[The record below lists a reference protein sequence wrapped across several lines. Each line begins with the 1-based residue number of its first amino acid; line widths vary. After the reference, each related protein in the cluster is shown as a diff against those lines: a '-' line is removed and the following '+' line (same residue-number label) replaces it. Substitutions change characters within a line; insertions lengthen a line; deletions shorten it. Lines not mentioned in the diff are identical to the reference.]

1 MLYLGKNITAP
12 ADALQPITEEQLLER
27 IARPT
32 DDLKTLTERLRTI
45 RTIDAKR
52 YAALKRSLPY
62 FVGST
67 FNPALRHTNN
77 FAYCS
82 HFVLDIDHISEKGL
96 DKEQL
101 RQAFVADT
109 RVLLCYTSP
118 SQDGLKLLFRLRER
132 CYDAGI
138 FTLFYRVFARQF
150 AQQHHIEQ
158 VVDSKTC
165 DVTRASFICYD
176 PMAYHNLL
184 ADEIDLGAFVNT
196 SDNTALFDQKRA
208 VERDS
213 AQKSAPAEP
222 ADKDPDDDA
231 MQKIKEVLGLYRAR
245 VQRERAAVYVPAEL
259 NGVMAALCASLAE
272 VGMVVS
278 DVTDIQYG
286 KQIKVALG
294 NRRAECNLFYGKR
307 GFRTVPSTR
316 TGTDLE
322 LNAMLQ
328 ELICAFLSKP

>member
-1 MLYLGKNITAP
+1 MLYLGKNITAA
-12 ADALQPITEEQLLER
+12 ADALQPITEEQLLEQ
-27 IARPT
+27 IVRPA

-45 RTIDAKR
+45 RTIDVKR

-77 FAYCS
+77 FAYCFY
-82 HFVLDIDHISEKGL
+82 FVLDIDHISEKGFNR
-96 DKEQL
+96 EQL

-118 SQDGLKLLFRLRER
+118 SQDGLKLLFRLSER

-138 FTLFYRVFARQF
+138 FSLFYRVFAQQF
-150 AQQHHIEQ
+150 AQQYHIEQ
-158 VVDSKTC
+158 VVDSSTC

-176 PMAYHNLL
+176 PTAYHNLL
-184 ADEIDLGAFVNT
+184 ADEIDLNTFVNL
-196 SDNTALFDQKRA
+196 SDSTALFDQKRA
-208 VERDS
+208 
-213 AQKSAPAEP
+213 AEHASTQNSTP
-222 ADKDPDDDA
+222 TEPIDKDPNADNL
-231 MQKIKEVLGLYRAR
+231 QKIKEILGLYRA
-245 VQRERAAVYVPAEL
+245 QRERPTVYVPDEL
-259 NGVMAALCASLAE
+259 NSVIEKLCTSLAS
-272 VGMVVS
+272 VGMVVA

-286 KQIKVALG
+286 KQIKVSFG
-294 NRRAECNLFYGKR
+294 NKRAECNLFYGKR

-316 TGTDLE
+316 TGTDRE
-322 LNAMLQ
+322 LNATLQ